1 MSDRT
6 VPPLPGS
13 RMLPIAGSRPAPRA
27 AVAGIP
33 RPDVACPGWGKLQP
47 AVPAVDT
54 RSRRRRADEM
64 IAALDARGAAGR
76 SRSPRSLR
84 RPRRWMARAPLAL
97 ATALLCHGSMALPP
111 IPEVDNRR
119 SQGLLYEL
127 ELGGYFSDN
136 RALTR
141 PSDDPG
147 VILLPGLEFVAYRL
161 GGRIEAQARGRLE
174 HYQWLED
181 PSTSQL
187 RVRAILGA
195 DAAIVPNLLHWTVTN
210 NADMRPDRFFVP
222 GSSGGLQQVNVFS
235 TGPSLRLRPH
245 GIWSGLVD
253 AQYTNTYAAD
263 VEDFSS
269 NRGSASA
276 WLRYSPH
283 PRRQLALG
291 AEASTVDFRRSGP
304 LNPDFDRTDLMARYR
319 SDFRWLGFELMA
331 GHTTIRFE
339 DDTEL
344 SGPTA
349 RASVRVDVRE
359 HHQVRVSAAR
369 GYSDTARDM
378 IADAARF
385 DRGRTSPGR
394 PPLRPSQYFAES
406 AEATWT
412 GQFDRTVVG
421 LTGYVRDMDYPFEIA
436 SDPLSH
442 RAQGVAASVTHAL
455 NSRQRLRLDGLV
467 ERRRFKADG
476 RTDHDRYVALSF
488 DQRLNT
494 NWSLRAGVS
503 RFDPDADEFGARWV
517 EHQVTMALVRHG
529 GL

>member
-1 MSDRT
+1 MILRP

-13 RMLPIAGSRPAPRA
+13 RMLPIAGRRPAPGA
-27 AVAGIP
+27 TVARVP
-33 RPDVACPGWGKLQP
+33 RPDVACPTAGKLQP

-54 RSRRRRADEM
+54 RRARPRAEEM
-64 IAALDARGAAGR
+64 IAAMSVALARR
-76 SRSPRSLR
+76 SRAPRSAR
-84 RPRRWMARAPLAL
+84 RPRRWLARAPLAL

-119 SQGLLYEL
+119 SQGFLYEL

-141 PSDDPG
+141 PSDDAG

-161 GGRIEAQARGRLE
+161 GGRVESQARGRIE

-181 PSTSQL
+181 PGTSQL
-187 RVRAILGA
+187 RVRAIVGA

-210 NADMRPDRFFVP
+210 NADMRPDGFFVP

-245 GIWSGLVD
+245 GIWSGMID
-253 AQYTNTYAAD
+253 AQFTNTYAAD
-263 VEDFSS
+263 TQDFRS
-269 NRGSASA
+269 NRASASA
-276 WLRYSPH
+276 WLRYAPH
-283 PRRQLALG
+283 PRRQFALG
-291 AEASTVDFRRSGP
+291 AEGSTVDFSRSGP
-304 LNPDFDRTDLMARYR
+304 LNPDFDRVDLLARYR
-319 SDFRWLGFELMA
+319 SDFRWLGFEVVG
-331 GHTTIRFE
+331 GHTTIKFE
-339 DDTEL
+339 DDTEI

-369 GYSDTARDM
+369 EYSDTARDM

-385 DRGRTSPGR
+385 DRGRTTPGR
-394 PPLRPSQYFAES
+394 PPLRPSQYLAES

-412 GQFDRTVVG
+412 GRFDRTVVG
-421 LTGYVRDMDYPFEIA
+421 LTGYVRDMDYPFEIET
-436 SDPLSH
+436 DPLSH
-442 RAQGVAASVTHAL
+442 RAQGVAASITHAL
-455 NSRQRLRLDGLV
+455 NSRQSLRLDGLV
-467 ERRRFKADG
+467 ERRRFVADG
-476 RTDHDRYVALSF
+476 RTDHDRYIALSF
-488 DQRLNT
+488 DQRLNQ

>member
-1 MSDRT
+1 MILRA

-13 RMLPIAGSRPAPRA
+13 RMLPIAGKRPAPRA
-27 AVAGIP
+27 AAASVP
-33 RPDVACPGWGKLQP
+33 RPDVACPAWGKLQP
-47 AVPAVDT
+47 AVPAIDP
-54 RSRRRRADEM
+54 RSSRPRADEL
-64 IAALDARGAAGR
+64 IAAMETALAKPK
-76 SRSPRSLR
+76 RSPRSQR
-84 RPRRWMARAPLAL
+84 RPRRWIARAPLTL
-97 ATALLCHGSMALPP
+97 VLALLCHGSMAQLQP

-141 PSDDPG
+141 PSDDAG
-147 VILLPGLEFVAYRL
+147 VILLPGLEFIAYRL
-161 GGRIEAQARGRLE
+161 GGRVEAQARGRIE

-195 DAAIVPNLLHWTVTN
+195 DAAIIPNLLHWTVTN
-210 NADMRPDRFFVP
+210 NADMRPDGFFVP
-222 GSSGGLQQVNVFS
+222 GTSGGLQQVNVFS

-245 GIWSGLVD
+245 GIWSGLVE
-253 AQYTNTYAAD
+253 AQFANTYADDA
-263 VEDFSS
+263 EDFNS
-269 NRGSASA
+269 NRASASA
-276 WLRYSPH
+276 WLRYAPH

-291 AEASTVDFRRSGP
+291 AEASQVDFRRSGV
-304 LNPDFDRTDLMARYR
+304 LNPDFDRTDVMARYR
-319 SDFRWLGFELMA
+319 SDFRWLGFELMG
-331 GHTTIRFE
+331 GHTTIRFD

-349 RASVRVDVRE
+349 RATVRVDVRE
-359 HHQVRVSAAR
+359 HHQVRLSAAR
-369 GYSDTARDM
+369 EYSDTARDM
-378 IADAARF
+378 LADAARF
-385 DRGRTSPGR
+385 DRGRTAPGR

-412 GQFDRTVVG
+412 GRFDRSVVG
-421 LTGYVRDMDYPFEIA
+421 LTGYVRDMDYPFEIE

-442 RAQGVAASVTHAL
+442 RAQGVAASITHAI
-455 NSRQRLRLDGLV
+455 NSRQSVRLDGLV
-467 ERRRFKADG
+467 ERRRFKADN
-476 RTDHDRYVALSF
+476 RTDHDRYVSLSF

-517 EHQVTMALVRHG
+517 EHQVTVALVRHG